1 VILKQEAQSFSEEL
15 CLLLIGIHMMSTI
28 LCQVVEPSDVLIHT
42 VSSLLKIQEFPPLA
56 VHDAYWHVA
65 LAEYRAEVIQ

>member
-1 VILKQEAQSFSEEL
+1 
-15 CLLLIGIHMMSTI
+15 MMSTI

-56 VHDAYWHVA
+56 VHDAYWHVE